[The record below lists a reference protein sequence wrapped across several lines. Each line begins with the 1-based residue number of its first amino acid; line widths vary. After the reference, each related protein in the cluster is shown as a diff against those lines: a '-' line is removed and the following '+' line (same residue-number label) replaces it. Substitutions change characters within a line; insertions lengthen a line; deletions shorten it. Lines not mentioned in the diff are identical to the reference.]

1 MQFLTARHPSLHCV
15 MNRKVK
21 SFYRNSAQYQKL

>member
-1 MQFLTARHPSLHCV
+1 

-21 SFYRNSAQYQKL
+21 PLKTVSIFDRNSAQYQKL